1 MYKKQWFM
9 RKYTVNTVRPYADR
23 PYTVDTV
30 TLKGPYRTYVS
41 YRMGASYG

>member
-1 MYKKQWFM
+1 MDYNELEGNI
-9 RKYTVNTVRPYADR
+9 RSIRSHTIVHR